1 MINLILTLSLSS
13 LNPMPSQTAQFR
25 PCVWPNVCTTVSAPE
40 AVAQFRPC
48 VWPNTCASV
57 EAPVVQVQTCVW
69 PNRCAAP
76 AVVAAGPV
84 TTCVWPN
91 VCG

>member
-1 MINLILTLSLSS
+1 MITLILATFL
-13 LNPMPSQTAQFR
+13 TAT
-25 PCVWPNVCTTVSAPE
+25 PAPE
-40 AVAQFRPC
+40 ALAQFRPC
-48 VWPNTCASV
+48 VWPNTCSSV

-76 AVVAAGPV
+76 AIVAARPV

-91 VCG
+91 ICG